1 MEQLKK
7 DITDLL
13 NKLKETAYHKG
24 SCGELGDSFQAIDAD
39 CFADIVND
47 IAKIV
52 KNNYE
57 PKKCMPEGINSKK
70 EHEEYLKAIGYEKY
84 VKDLEYHKEATCG
97 LWAFNCDPNDL
108 LNKFNASQ
116 SDAHSIECADFE
128 QLILDWRKFCNNENH
143 FKSPFSQIS
152 FLKTPQ

>member
-13 NKLKETAYHKG
+13 NKSKETAYYKG
-24 SCGELGDSFQAIDAD
+24 SCGELGDSFQAIDVD
-39 CFADIVND
+39 YFADIVND

-57 PKKCMPEGINSKK
+57 PKKCMPEGINSKE

-84 VKDLEYHKEATCG
+84 VKDLQHFKDSSVG
-97 LWAFNCDPNDL
+97 LNVTDKPIGDL
-108 LNKFNASQ
+108 LRMFWQSS
-116 SDAHSIECADFE
+116 SDACPLECSEAE
-128 QLILDWRKFCNNENH
+128 KQEEE
-143 FKSPFSQIS
+143 FKEWVKSVSWVLS
-152 FLKTPQ
+152 